1 MNDAMEKKASENGMM
16 KLAAFI
22 VDNRNLFFLILII
35 GLIFSAFSSSWVQVE
50 NSLPE
55 YLPGDSETR
64 QGLDIMEE
72 QFTTYGTA
80 TVMVENISLNRAS
93 ELHEQLGDIEG
104 VQSVAYTEEDHY
116 RNVSALFTI
125 TFDYSETDERC
136 LEALGAVKAHLSS
149 HDIYV
154 STALGNSTA
163 EIIDQE
169 VSVIMVIV
177 AVIVVTVLIFT
188 SSTYAEVPVLILT
201 FVSAMILNQGTQF
214 LVGKISFV
222 SNSVTSILQ
231 LALSLDYAVILC
243 NRFKE
248 EREHL
253 PLREAVITALSK
265 GIPEITSSS
274 LTTIGGMVAMM
285 FMQFKLGPDM
295 AICLIKAI
303 LFALLAVF
311 LVMPGLL
318 MLFGP
323 WMEKTKHKSFVPHIP
338 FVGKFAYKTRYIIP
352 PVFVVLVLLGYH
364 LSGDCPYVYGYGDI
378 ETPKQNYVQIAEN
391 KIADNFGATNFVAL
405 VYPKA
410 DYEIEKKLISE
421 LDTYEEVD
429 YSMGLSNVEAME
441 GYMLADKLIPRQL
454 AELAGLDYE
463 LAQVVFAAYGAQQ
476 GEYGNVVSNLATYKV
491 PLIDMMLFVCDQID
505 AGLVSLEAEQMDMLQ
520 AAQTQMLAAKAQL
533 QGEDYNRV
541 LIYLNLPE
549 GGDETYA
556 FLDTIREIARKYY
569 PKGNIYVVGDSS
581 VEQDFKKSFA
591 TDNLVITIVSILIV
605 LVVLL
610 FTFKSAGMPLLLIL
624 VIQGAIWINFS
635 IPAFTGSPLF
645 FMSYLVVSSV
655 QMGANIDYAIVI
667 ASRYQELKKEMY
679 HRDAIIETMNFAFH
693 TIITSGTIMACAG
706 ILIACQNNGD
716 IYGRKDVGG
725 IAVQIEPDIATILSP
740 DYLQKLSDQF
750 EQLGNL
756 VSAAG
761 STASAAGSEFQ
772 SYLQTLAAYE
782 NQAKAALNSIHTGI
796 AGSLGSLASGELPSA
811 PDLSGFGILASAIQG
826 LVNTTQGMGQAMGN
840 SVADMGGSMNAITGQ
855 INSIAKTFELATED
869 AQKETVTD
877 VSDADIAEVK
887 SGKVYDCVNTGSVQA
902 DLNTGGIV
910 GVMGLEAEADPED
923 DLNGGGTFSQRR
935 QYELKAIVQ
944 NCVNQGQASSKQ
956 NYAGGICG
964 RMGLGLIT
972 ASESYGNVTSTSG
985 DYVGGIVGVVGGTIR
1000 GCYAKCT
1007 LSGRDYIG
1015 GIAGNGVAEDIT
1027 GGTSLIANCYSMVEI
1042 ESGKQFLGAISG
1054 GESGTYTG
1062 NYFVSD
1068 SLGGVNRVSYY
1079 ALAEPISYD
1088 DMMRSE
1094 AMPRQ
1099 MRKLTLTFR
1108 ADGETVKT
1116 LSYDYGDSFDHT
1128 IYPAIPEKEGHYA
1141 RWDTADLAELRFDT
1155 IVTAEYFPHITSL
1168 NSTDVRSNGN
1178 PVVFVQ
1184 GQFQD
1189 GDLLKIAPGSAD
1201 FPARSGQQLLE
1212 QWTLSIP
1219 ADGLESHTI
1228 RYLPEEAVTVYL
1240 LKSGS
1245 WVKAET
1251 EEMGSYLAF
1260 SVSGAEATFAAIREE
1275 TNWLMIAGIAAG
1287 IVGILAVCVIL
1298 IRKARK
1304 KKQNA
1309 AAPHK
1314 QKPGKE
1320 KILVICA
1327 VLLLLVII
1335 AGCILFF
1342 LPNTQKAVDTIRAY
1356 DILTAYMEQSEQ
1368 VMELTVDSSI
1378 SNREVDFSAMIHK
1391 TNAANTAVTSITE
1404 NDRVLYFA
1412 DSVVFL
1418 ENGTAYKLNSSVPD
1432 YSLVLDQV
1440 TEAYSLVDVEAVN
1453 DVYTITAADDQATKL
1468 LQLLIPTAGDLLT
1481 DTNTLT
1487 VDLVTIENQLTEIHF
1502 TGAGNLADSV
1512 KTPFSLSAVIRILPD
1527 PAPIDIPAAV
1537 GQKLQSGDY
1546 QAQEVYSDDLVQLVA
1561 AWRNYSAK
1569 NPVGA
1574 VMTVD
1579 TDCGPVALSETF
1591 SLYQW
1596 KIEDTVIHGIE
1607 KADSTAY
1614 LSGGTICDGEGR
1626 SITTGTAEEMDIS
1639 KVLDIVYGNFSNAT
1653 FRCDPNEAGYIYTVT
1668 LNQTSMKELT
1678 SAIVPAAAELDI
1690 SYEDGSIQL
1699 VIENDEIQSIFITF
1713 GGSTQV
1719 AIAQVDVHINVLLEM
1734 MDGTIGIELPDAV
1747 RNTFLPIKE

>member
-1 MNDAMEKKASENGMM
+1 MKAKKLFSVLLAIFLLAGCVIPAQATEN
-16 KLAAFI
+16 A
-22 VDNRNLFFLILII
+22 
-35 GLIFSAFSSSWVQVE
+35 E
-50 NSLPE
+50 
-55 YLPGDSETR
+55 ET
-64 QGLDIMEE
+64 E
-72 QFTTYGTA
+72 
-80 TVMVENISLNRAS
+80 
-93 ELHEQLGDIEG
+93 
-104 VQSVAYTEEDHY
+104 
-116 RNVSALFTI
+116 
-125 TFDYSETDERC
+125 
-136 LEALGAVKAHLSS
+136 
-149 HDIYV
+149 
-154 STALGNSTA
+154 
-163 EIIDQE
+163 
-169 VSVIMVIV
+169 
-177 AVIVVTVLIFT
+177 
-188 SSTYAEVPVLILT
+188 EVPVT
-201 FVSAMILNQGTQF
+201 FKETIAINSTEEFLEFARNCTLDAWSQEKQFVLNADISLAGTDFFPIATFGGSFQGNGHTISGLNVTDSIVPSGLFRYLQPTAVVRDLNVEGTVIPTGDAKFVGGVVGYNQGTVENVTF
-214 LVGKISFV
+214 TGTVEGTENVGGIAGFNEGTIRSCKTGGDMMGEKSTGGIAGYNTGVIESSTNGMAV
-222 SNSVTSILQ
+222 NTQSVDPTIDPMDID
-231 LALSLDYAVILC
+231 LD
-243 NRFKE
+243 F
-248 EREHL
+248 
-253 PLREAVITALSK
+253 S
-265 GIPEITSSS
+265 
-274 LTTIGGMVAMM
+274 
-285 FMQFKLGPDM
+285 PD
-295 AICLIKAI
+295 
-303 LFALLAVF
+303 
-311 LVMPGLL
+311 
-318 MLFGP
+318 
-323 WMEKTKHKSFVPHIP
+323 
-338 FVGKFAYKTRYIIP
+338 
-352 PVFVVLVLLGYH
+352 
-364 LSGDCPYVYGYGDI
+364 
-378 ETPKQNYVQIAEN
+378 
-391 KIADNFGATNFVAL
+391 
-405 VYPKA
+405 
-410 DYEIEKKLISE
+410 
-421 LDTYEEVD
+421 
-429 YSMGLSNVEAME
+429 
-441 GYMLADKLIPRQL
+441 
-454 AELAGLDYE
+454 
-463 LAQVVFAAYGAQQ
+463 
-476 GEYGNVVSNLATYKV
+476 VSNLTNTGF
-491 PLIDMMLFVCDQID
+491 D
-505 AGLVSLEAEQMDMLQ
+505 
-520 AAQTQMLAAKAQL
+520 LAAS
-533 QGEDYNRV
+533 DT
-541 LIYLNLPE
+541 
-549 GGDETYA
+549 GG
-556 FLDTIREIARKYY
+556 IAGY
-569 PKGNIYVVGDSS
+569 
-581 VEQDFKKSFA
+581 
-591 TDNLVITIVSILIV
+591 
-605 LVVLL
+605 
-610 FTFKSAGMPLLLIL
+610 SAGMIL
-624 VIQGAIWINFS
+624 GCTN
-635 IPAFTGSPLF
+635 
-645 FMSYLVVSSV
+645 
-655 QMGANIDYAIVI
+655 
-667 ASRYQELKKEMY
+667 E
-679 HRDAIIETMNFAFH
+679 
-693 TIITSGTIMACAG
+693 GTIGYPHIGYNLGG
-706 ILIACQNNGD
+706 ILGRNCGYVAACQNNGD

-725 IAVQIEPDIATILSP
+725 IAGQIEPDIATILSP

-944 NCVNQGQASSKQ
+944 NCVNQGEAISKQ

-964 RMGLGLIT
+964 RMELGLIT

-985 DYVGGIVGVVGGTIR
+985 DYVGGIAGVVGGTIR

-1116 LSYDYGDSFDHT
+1116 LSFDYGDSFDHT

-1168 NSTDVRSNGN
+1168 NSTDVRSSGN
-1178 PVVFVQ
+1178 PVIFVQ

-1579 TDCGPVALSETF
+1579 TDCGPVARSETF